1 MKFWKNVLLFIAGG
15 AGYVG
20 LELLWRRR
28 SHSSMFFLGGACFLA
43 LGRLRSAHL
52 PSGIPR
58 CVVGSGI
65 ITAMEF
71 AAGRLVNRQ
80 HQVWNYCDLPYNFL
94 GQICL
99 PFSLLW
105 IPIASLGMRLH
116 GRLSRI
122 LNHSVSASSCS

>member
-1 MKFWKNVLLFIAGG
+1 
-15 AGYVG
+15 

-28 SHSSMFFLGGACFLA
+28 SHSSMFFLGGVCFLV
-43 LGRLRSAHL
+43 LGRLRSVRL

-65 ITAMEF
+65 ITVMEF
-71 AAGRLVNRQ
+71 AAGLLVNRQ
-80 HQVWNYCDLPYNFL
+80 HQVWNYCDLPFNLL

-105 IPIASLGMRLH
+105 IPIASLGMRLY
-116 GRLSRI
+116 GILSRI
-122 LNHSVSASSCS
+122 LDQSTTSL